1 MSQFA
6 TDWTGFD
13 LLSEDGG
20 CRDFQWIG
28 TFRPLVLSPPPACNC
43 SSAQL
48 SSAMF
53 QIMGFRSTGLTENL
67 AGTMTPLQCK
77 LELNV
82 MESSQFR
89 GLALGEQVRI
99 AFEMSVT
106 NPVMTPDIVEDY
118 WRMELWHG
126 TSPPYPFSGG
136 LAESWPVY
144 GTLDNLTVSLVGFE
158 RRAGAMSDLR
168 FDFVPSARLTC
179 GPFSDFSAQYYAV
192 LQ

>member
-1 MSQFA
+1 M
-6 TDWTGFD
+6 DRN
-13 LLSEDGG
+13 LST
-20 CRDFQWIG
+20 I
-28 TFRPLVLSPPPACNC
+28 
-43 SSAQL
+43 SSVASSGLQLQL
-48 SSAMF
+48 SSAIF
-53 QIMGFRSTGLTENL
+53 YITGFRSTGLPYTVYL
-67 AGTMTPLQCK
+67 SGSMTPLQCK

-82 MESSQFR
+82 MESSQLR

-168 FDFVPSARLTC
+168 FDFVPSAQVTC
-179 GPFSDFSAQYYAV
+179 RPFGI